1 MFSDSALPILN
12 GVSVSIDGLIRQL
25 RDRGHSVHLFTSRFP
40 GHVETDPNT
49 HRFFAI
55 RTPFAKDY
63 PLALPP
69 FYPHLRDFR
78 RCNFDV
84 IHTHTPFTVGFVGMR
99 WSESDEI
106 PIVSTYH
113 TLYDKYQ
120 HYIPLMPKRYLRF
133 KVAKHTNYYY
143 NRVRHVITPSDAAQ
157 RWLRRHSVNRPI
169 TVIPTG
175 VPNPKR
181 FDQQAVRANLG
192 IQASEKVMLYVGRI
206 ALEKNI
212 GVLIEMARI
221 AMAADPSLRLWL
233 VGDGPA
239 RETYRKMAR
248 DLGIGDRVKI
258 VGFLPRQEVDQY
270 YAAADIFVFS
280 STTETQGLV
289 VMEAMTYGLPAVAV
303 RGGGASAAIE
313 DGVNGYIVN
322 SDPKNMAD
330 RVLEVLSRE
339 SEFARLSDGARDTS
353 LQYTISAMADRV
365 LDVYRDALG
374 KEVGAH
380 PEFNVR

>member
-12 GVSVSIDGLIRQL
+12 GVSVSIDGLVQQL

-49 HRFFAI
+49 HRFFAL

-78 RCNFDV
+78 RCDFDI
-84 IHTHTPFTVGFVGMR
+84 IHTHTPFTIGFVGLR
-99 WSESDEI
+99 WSESDTI

-120 HYIPLMPKRYLRF
+120 HYIPLLPKRYLRF

-143 NRVRHVITPSDAAQ
+143 NRVRHIITPSEAAQ
-157 RWLRRHSVNRPI
+157 RWLLRHSVNRPI
-169 TVIPTG
+169 TIIPTG
-175 VPNPKR
+175 VPNPRR
-181 FDQQAVRANLG
+181 FDQQAIRQALG
-192 IQASEKVMLYVGRI
+192 VKPHEKVMLYVGRI
-206 ALEKNI
+206 ALEKSI
-212 GVLIEMARI
+212 GTLIEMSRI
-221 AMAADPSLRLWL
+221 AMQTDPSLRLWL

-248 DLGIGDRVKI
+248 DLGIGDRVRI
-258 VGFLPRQEVDQY
+258 VGFVPRPEVDQY
-270 YAAADIFVFS
+270 YAAADVFVFS

-313 DGVNGYIVN
+313 DGLNGYIVD
-322 SDPKNMAD
+322 SQPQSMAE
-330 RVLEVLSRE
+330 RVLQIFANE
-339 SEFARLSDGARDTS
+339 SEFARLSDGAKTTS
-353 LQYTISAMADRV
+353 MDYTISAMADRV
-365 LDVYRDALG
+365 LDVYQSALG
-374 KEVGAH
+374 QADPTQAEIH
-380 PEFNVR
+380 VR